1 MQSNEKILLGL
12 LAGVLVVAGLFYG
25 IPMVGNSYSSRNDEI
40 ASLELA
46 IAKKN
51 ATQRQLV
58 KDKAKLASLEEQSL
72 CRDPD
77 LAQAQYKTWLIQTV
91 KNDLKFRDVT
101 VSSLQMQKSGEEYL
115 QHTFKVTGKGSLKQL
130 TEFLYQFYQA
140 NYLHRIRQLS
150 IQPIKPDNRQLLLTF
165 SVDAVGLQSAP
176 VDKQLSKEK
185 ASVLAHAELDKYL
198 VPIVERSLFT
208 PGNDSAPRFSR
219 RGTEE
224 TILLNESKNF
234 KLSAFDDQG
243 IASYEIVKHD
253 LPEGEA
259 TIDWDKAGNV
269 TIMSKK
275 PGTYT
280 LEVRAT
286 DNGSPAKTSEIAKVS
301 IRIREPAPVREPE
314 PEAPKFDFAK
324 TAFFIASV
332 EVGGQ
337 AEAWVQRRES
347 GTTLK
352 LRVGDVVDIGSI
364 KGKIVSITLKKME
377 LAEGNERMIVEAGKA
392 LSSAS
397 FVVQKTATE

>member
-1 MQSNEKILLGL
+1 METNEKYLGGGLIGL
-12 LAGVLVVAGLFYG
+12 LIVAGLFYG
-25 IPMVGNSYSSRNDEI
+25 IPMVNRSFKARHDEI
-40 ASLELA
+40 ATLKQQVREK
-46 IAKKN
+46 IGIEK
-51 ATQRQLV
+51 QLV
-58 KDKAKLASLEEQSL
+58 KDKVKLASLQEQSL

-91 KNDLKFRDVT
+91 KNEVQLRDVT
-101 VSSLQMQKSGEEYL
+101 VASLQMQKSGDDYL
-115 QHTFKVTGKGSLKQL
+115 QHTFKVTGKGDLKQL
-130 TEFLYQFYQA
+130 TEFLFRFYQA

-150 IQPIKPDNRQLLLTF
+150 IQPIKPDNRQLLLNF
-165 SVDAVGLQSAP
+165 SIDAVGLQSAP
-176 VDKQLSKEK
+176 IDKQLSEEK

-198 VPIVERSLFT
+198 DPIVQRSLFT

-219 RGTEE
+219 RGSEE
-224 TILLNESKNF
+224 TILINESKKF

-243 IASYEIVKHD
+243 IASYEILKHD

-259 TIDWDKAGNV
+259 TIKWDPEGNV

-275 PGTYT
+275 VGTYT

-286 DNGSPAKTSEIAKVS
+286 DKGSPAKTSDVAKISV
-301 IRIREPAPVREPE
+301 RIREPTPVREPVPE
-314 PEAPKFDFAK
+314 PPKFDFAK

-352 LRVGDVVDIGSI
+352 LRIGDVVDIGSI
-364 KGKIVSITLKKME
+364 KGKIVSITLKKLE
-377 LAEGNERMIVEAGKA
+377 LAEGNERLIVEAGKA

-397 FVVQKTATE
+397 FVAQKTASE